1 MPLLNRYCSWF
12 FRCMHTPRIKLLSC
26 VAEGEMDLGVQRI
39 DAPGMDAHQQLA
51 AARSGAQ
58 DRGETQRLSVTS

>member
-1 MPLLNRYCSWF
+1 
-12 FRCMHTPRIKLLSC
+12 
-26 VAEGEMDLGVQRI
+26 
-39 DAPGMDAHQQLA
+39 MDAHQQLA